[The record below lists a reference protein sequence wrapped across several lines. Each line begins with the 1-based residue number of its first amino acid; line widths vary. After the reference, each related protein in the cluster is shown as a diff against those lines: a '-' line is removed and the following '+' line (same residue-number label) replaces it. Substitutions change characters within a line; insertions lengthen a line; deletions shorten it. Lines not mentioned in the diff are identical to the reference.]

1 MPPKITYP
9 CLMCRVNVTKKTGGV
24 RCDYCERWA
33 HAKCCDISP
42 GHLKC
47 LNEMKNASW
56 KCDPCMAVSK
66 KIKQEIVQI
75 QLKQSEMCMNIET
88 NREEI
93 ANHSS
98 RLEKVEK
105 KQAEMNKEEIVQSSK
120 EAMMEELR
128 EQRARKTNLVIHQIP
143 EPPSN
148 LTRGHECKD
157 YDTDYVIRIF
167 KFLDAPLTKE
177 GIKFIYRPGE
187 RTETGRP
194 RPVIMS
200 LKDPGLRDYILD
212 NARKLANSSFNSI
225 SIIPDLT
232 QDQRKEEE
240 KLRKTADKR
249 NRELD
254 PAEALNWEWVLI
266 GMRGDRRLI
275 KRRIIQNGGT
285 ERGRAVLERGGSALT
300 GSNRTLLYSRPAA
313 QQPMGRGQERVQTST
328 QLARGGRGGRGGGR
342 GRGAHFIPEV
352 EMAQSTPTTIV
363 PPPTPTTPS
372 FMIPTGEEDEEEEEL
387 LEEIPQPHA
396 VQAALSVEDLP
407 SDEEEEDEFQ
417 ETIETTTDS
426 EMTGEPQKTKEDRKR
441 NRQDSKSPPNQSQTK
456 KKTVKC

>member
-9 CLMCRVNVTKKTGGV
+9 CLMCKVNVTKKTGGV

-75 QLKQSEMCMNIET
+75 QLKQSET

-372 FMIPTGEEDEEEEEL
+372 FMIPTGEEDEEEEEW

>member
-9 CLMCRVNVTKKTGGV
+9 CLMCKVNVTKKTGGV

-66 KIKQEIVQI
+66 KIKQEINQI

-93 ANHSS
+93 ADHSS

-128 EQRARKTNLVIHQIP
+128 EQRARKNNLVIHQIP

-167 KFLDAPLTKE
+167 RFLDAPLTKE
-177 GIKFIYRPGE
+177 GIKFIYRPGD

-194 RPVIMS
+194 RPVIIS

-212 NARKLANSSFNSI
+212 NTRKLANSSFNSI

-232 QDQRKEEE
+232 QDQRKEED
-240 KLRKTADKR
+240 KLRKIADKR

-254 PAEALNWEWVLI
+254 PVEALNWEWVLI

-285 ERGRAVLERGGSALT
+285 GRGRLDLERGGSALT
-300 GSNRTLLYSRPAA
+300 GSNRTLLYSRHSA
-313 QQPMGRGQERVQTST
+313 QQPMGRGQERVQNTT
-328 QLARGGRGGRGGGR
+328 QLARGGGGVRGGGR
-342 GRGAHFIPEV
+342 GRVAMCISEV
-352 EMAQSTPTTIV
+352 GMAQSTPTTII

-372 FMIPTGEEDEEEEEL
+372 FMIPSGEEEEEEL
-387 LEEIPQPHA
+387 PEEILQTQA
-396 VQAALSVEDLP
+396 VQAAMSVEDLP
-407 SDEEEEDEFQ
+407 SEEEEEEEEDETQ
-417 ETIETTTDS
+417 ETTTDS
-426 EMTGEPQKTKEDRKR
+426 ETRGEPQKTKEDRKR
-441 NRQDSKSPPNQSQTK
+441 TRQDSKSPPNQSQTK

>member
-9 CLMCRVNVTKKTGGV
+9 CLMCKVNVTKKTGGV

-75 QLKQSEMCMNIET
+75 QLKQSEMCTNIEI
-88 NREEI
+88 NRDEI
-93 ANHSS
+93 ANHSA

-105 KQAEMNKEEIVQSSK
+105 KQSEMNKEDIVQSSK

-128 EQRARKTNLVIHQIP
+128 EQRARRNNLVIHQIP
-143 EPPSN
+143 EPPAN
-148 LTRGHECKD
+148 LTRGYECKD
-157 YDTDYVIRIF
+157 YDTDYVIKIF

-177 GIKFIYRPGE
+177 GIKFLYRPGE
-187 RTETGRP
+187 RMEAGRP

-212 NARKLANSSFNSI
+212 NTRKLANSSFNSI

-240 KLRKTADKR
+240 KLRKTAEKR

-254 PAEALNWEWVLI
+254 PEEGLNWEWVLV

-275 KRRIIQNGGT
+275 KRKIIQPGGVGGG
-285 ERGRAVLERGGSALT
+285 RGDSRRSGSALT
-300 GSNRTLLYSRPAA
+300 GANRTQLNTRPAV
-313 QQPMGRGQERVQTST
+313 QQ
-328 QLARGGRGGRGGGR
+328 QLRRDQLLPLTTRGGGGGR
-342 GRGAHFIPEV
+342 GEGRGRGNIIREEEIAQPTQTTRIP
-352 EMAQSTPTTIV
+352 APTISNPATPTIMLPV
-363 PPPTPTTPS
+363 E
-372 FMIPTGEEDEEEEEL
+372 GEGEEEEGEERGS
-387 LEEIPQPHA
+387 LEIISQMDMP
-396 VQAALSVEDLP
+396 ALRVDDLP
-407 SDEEEEDEFQ
+407 SDDEEEVFQ
-417 ETIETTTDS
+417 TTQ
-426 EMTGEPQKTKEDRKR
+426 ENNMENMEAGEPQKPSKEDRKR
-441 NRQDSKSPPNQSQTK
+441 LRGDSKSPPDSRNRK
-456 KKTVKC
+456 KSAK